1 MVSHINQGTAFITGA
16 STGIG
21 AVYADR
27 MARRGYGLFLA
38 TATVFLA
45 LGATRGLAADVLHY
59 SPHTAQSVKSAD
71 LLEQGSR
78 GQDGADVQAQARTVL
93 AGSPNSQA
101 VALRQSSALGQS
113 SSQASSRR
121 EVGPDVQDQ
130 ARGIVRGSPRP
141 DNGNEW
147 GLQLATQAGLQV
159 QPTVHAKSRAN
170 GDVQDMAAKILLGHG
185 L

>member
-78 GQDGADVQAQARTVL
+78 GQDGTDVQAQARTVL

-101 VALRQSSALGQS
+101 VALGQS